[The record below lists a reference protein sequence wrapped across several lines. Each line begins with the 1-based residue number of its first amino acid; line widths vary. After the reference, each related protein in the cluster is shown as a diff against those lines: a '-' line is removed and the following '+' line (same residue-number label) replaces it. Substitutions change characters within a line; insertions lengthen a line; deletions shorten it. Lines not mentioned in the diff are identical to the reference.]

1 MNMNTLTDS
10 IMLHDPD
17 KLADIKIAYLKS
29 DHVRMCHYR
38 NYFWDAK
45 CSQTM
50 TIHIE
55 HKK

>member
-1 MNMNTLTDS
+1 MHMNTLTDS

-38 NYFWDAK
+38 NYF
-45 CSQTM
+45 
-50 TIHIE
+50 
-55 HKK
+55 